1 MIPNH
6 NGGFMSEEN
15 SQPIIIEEEKKDLS
29 FLLDSNYPLLKEFRD
44 KCPGTFKHSQTVAS
58 MAEAV
63 ESALGGDVLLMR
75 IAAMYHDIGKIRNPK
90 YFTENQLEDENLHER
105 LDPRMSFQ
113 IISRHIADSALIL
126 LNDRNFPRELI
137 QIVTQHHGTSVIRY
151 FFEKYKAQ
159 NENAVEDFFRY
170 PGMKPQNVEAM
181 VLMLCDSIEA
191 RSRSEVQSGS
201 FDPAKVIM
209 NTWEALESDRQ
220 FEDVVMRLGHV
231 VTIKETL
238 AKELEGMYQKRVDYE
253 KAKEEGENGD

>member
-1 MIPNH
+1 MV
-6 NGGFMSEEN
+6 EEN
-15 SQPIIIEEEKKDLS
+15 SQPIIEDEKKDLS
-29 FLLDSNYPLLKEFRD
+29 FLLDSSYPLLKEFRD

-63 ESALGGDVLLMR
+63 TSALGGDVLGMR
-75 IAAMYHDIGKIRNPK
+75 IAAMYHDVGKTRNSK
-90 YFTENQLEDENLHER
+90 YFTENQLEDENPHEK

-113 IISRHIADSALIL
+113 IISRHISDTALIL
-126 LNDRNFPRELI
+126 LNDDNFPRDLI
-137 QIVTQHHGTSVIRY
+137 QIATQHHGTTILRY
-151 FFEKYKAQ
+151 FYEKYKVQHDTVAD
-159 NENAVEDFFRY
+159 DFFRY
-170 PGMKPQNVEAM
+170 PAQKPQSVEAM

-191 RSRSEVQSGS
+191 RSRSEVQSGK

-238 AKELEGMYQKRVDYE
+238 AKELEGMYQKRVDYD
-253 KAKEEGENGD
+253 KAKEEGSSENGEETK

>member
-1 MIPNH
+1 MA
-6 NGGFMSEEN
+6 EEN
-15 SQPIIIEEEKKDLS
+15 SQPIVEEEKKDLS

-63 ESALGGDVLLMR
+63 TSALGGDVLGMR
-75 IAAMYHDIGKIRNPK
+75 IAAMYHDVGKTRNSK
-90 YFTENQLEDENLHER
+90 YFTENQLEDENPHDK

-113 IISRHIADSALIL
+113 IISRHVADTALIL
-126 LNDRNFPRELI
+126 LNDDNFPRELI
-137 QIVTQHHGTSVIRY
+137 QIATQHHGTTIVRY
-151 FFEKYKAQ
+151 FYEVYKAKH
-159 NENAVEDFFRY
+159 ETVVDDFFRY
-170 PGMKPQNVEAM
+170 PAQKPQTVDAM

-191 RSRSEVQSGS
+191 RSRSEVQSGK

-209 NTWEALESDRQ
+209 STWDILESDRQ

-238 AKELEGMYQKRVDYE
+238 AKELEGMYQKRVDYD
-253 KAKEEGENGD
+253 KAKDEEKTTEEEK